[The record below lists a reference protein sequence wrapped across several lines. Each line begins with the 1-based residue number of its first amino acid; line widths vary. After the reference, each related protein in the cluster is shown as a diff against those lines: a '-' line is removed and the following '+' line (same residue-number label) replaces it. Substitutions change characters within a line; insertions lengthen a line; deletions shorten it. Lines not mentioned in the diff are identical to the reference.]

1 MKRKKA
7 ENLSVQ
13 MSSMIDIVFLL
24 LIYFI
29 VTAREEITEAHLSV
43 NLPAPGAA
51 KATENKPK
59 MLEIEVHQGQYRL
72 NGAPLET
79 DVIESML
86 MGLGPTDPSMTV
98 MVKVA
103 FDAYASELVTA
114 LDLCD
119 KAGLTNLNVVSLR

>member
-1 MKRKKA
+1 MKLKKA

-29 VTAREEITEAHLSV
+29 VTAREEITEAHLAV

-51 KATENKPK
+51 KATENKPQL
-59 MLEIEVHQGQYRL
+59 LELEVHQGRYCL
-72 NGAPLET
+72 NGSQA
-79 DVIESML
+79 DVNVVESML
-86 MGLGPTDPSMTV
+86 MSFGRMDPDMTV

-119 KAGLTNLNVVSLR
+119 KAGLKNLNVVSLR

>member
-1 MKRKKA
+1 MKLKKA

-29 VTAREEITEAHLSV
+29 VTAREDIPEVHLSV
-43 NLPAPGAA
+43 NLPAPGSA

-86 MGLGPTDPSMTV
+86 MGLGRTDPSMTV

-103 FDAYASELVTA
+103 FDAYAYELVTA

>member
-86 MGLGPTDPSMTV
+86 MGLGRTDPSMTV

>member
-86 MGLGPTDPSMTV
+86 MGLGRTDPSMTV

-119 KAGLTNLNVVSLR
+119 KAGLTNLNVISLR

>member
-29 VTAREEITEAHLSV
+29 VTAREEITEAHLAV
-43 NLPAPGAA
+43 NLPTPGAA

-59 MLEIEVHQGQYRL
+59 MLEIEVHQGDYRL
-72 NGAPLET
+72 NGAPLEPE
-79 DVIESML
+79 VIESML
-86 MGLGPTDPSMTV
+86 IGLGRTDSSMTV

-103 FDAYASELVTA
+103 FEAYASDLVTI

>member
-43 NLPAPGAA
+43 NLPAPGSA

-72 NGAPLET
+72 NGAPLEA

-86 MGLGPTDPSMTV
+86 IGLGRTDPSMTV

>member
-119 KAGLTNLNVVSLR
+119 KEGLTNLNVVSLR

>member
-7 ENLSVQ
+7 ETLSVQ

-59 MLEIEVHQGQYRL
+59 LLELEVHKGQYCL
-72 NGAPLET
+72 NGTPQ
-79 DVIESML
+79 DISVVESML
-86 MGLGPTDPSMTV
+86 LSFGRMDPGMTV

>member
-29 VTAREEITEAHLSV
+29 VTARSEITEAHLAV
-43 NLPAPGAA
+43 NLPTPGAA

-59 MLEIEVHQGQYRL
+59 MLEIEVHQGDYRL
-72 NGAPLET
+72 NGAPLELE
-79 DVIESML
+79 VIESML
-86 MGLGPTDPSMTV
+86 IGLGRTDSSMTV

-103 FDAYASELVTA
+103 YEAYASDLVTV

-119 KAGLTNLNVVSLR
+119 KAGLTNLNVVTLR

>member
-1 MKRKKA
+1 MKLKKA

-86 MGLGPTDPSMTV
+86 MGLGRTDPSMTV

>member
-1 MKRKKA
+1 MKLKKA

-29 VTAREEITEAHLSV
+29 VTAREEITEAHLAV
-43 NLPAPGAA
+43 NLPVPGAA
-51 KATENKPK
+51 KATENKPQL
-59 MLEIEVHQGQYRL
+59 LELEVHQGRYCL
-72 NGAPLET
+72 NGSQA
-79 DVIESML
+79 DVSVVESML
-86 MGLGPTDPSMTV
+86 MSFGRMDPDMTV

-119 KAGLTNLNVVSLR
+119 KAGLKNLNVVSLR

>member
-29 VTAREEITEAHLSV
+29 VTARSEITEAHLSV
-43 NLPAPGAA
+43 NLPTPGAA
-51 KATENKPK
+51 KATDNKPK
-59 MLEIEVHQGQYRL
+59 MLELEVLQGAYRL
-72 NGAPLET
+72 NNAALEIA
-79 DVIESML
+79 DLESML
-86 MGLGPTDPSMTV
+86 IALGRTDSSLTV

-103 FDAYASELVTA
+103 FDAYAADLVTA
-114 LDLCD
+114 LDLCE

>member
-1 MKRKKA
+1 MKLKKA

-29 VTAREEITEAHLSV
+29 VTAREEITEAHLSL

-51 KATENKPK
+51 KATENKPQL
-59 MLEIEVHQGQYRL
+59 LELEVHQGRYCL
-72 NGAPLET
+72 NGTPQET
-79 DVIESML
+79 NVVESML
-86 MGLGPTDPSMTV
+86 MSFGRMDPDMTV

-103 FDAYASELVTA
+103 FDAYAAELVTA

-119 KAGLTNLNVVSLR
+119 KAGLKNLNVVSLR

>member
-1 MKRKKA
+1 
-7 ENLSVQ
+7 

-29 VTAREEITEAHLSV
+29 VTARSEITEAHLAV
-43 NLPAPGAA
+43 NLPTPGAA

-59 MLEIEVHQGQYRL
+59 MLEIEVHQGDYRL
-72 NGAPLET
+72 NGAPLELE
-79 DVIESML
+79 VIESML
-86 MGLGPTDPSMTV
+86 IGLGRTDSSMTV

-103 FDAYASELVTA
+103 YEAYASDLVTV

-119 KAGLTNLNVVSLR
+119 KAGLTNLNVVTLR

>member
-43 NLPAPGAA
+43 NLPAPGSA

-86 MGLGPTDPSMTV
+86 IGLGRTDPSMTV